1 MMCMDRA
8 SFAAACATPARSPGP
23 ATRQDTI
30 WVAGPGE
37 RAGVA
42 FCRKAEKENQ

>member
-1 MMCMDRA
+1 MGMDRA

-23 ATRQDTI
+23 ATRQVTI

-42 FCRKAEKENQ
+42 FRREADKDSI